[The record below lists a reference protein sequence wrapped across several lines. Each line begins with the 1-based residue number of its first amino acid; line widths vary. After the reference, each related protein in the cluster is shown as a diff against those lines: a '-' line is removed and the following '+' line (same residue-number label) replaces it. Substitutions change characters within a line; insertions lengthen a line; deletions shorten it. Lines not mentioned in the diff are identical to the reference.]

1 MLPLVAVLPGCS
13 EPKQPAAPPPAFVE
27 VVTVAAEAVPNI
39 VELPGRIEAVRTAE
53 VRPRTD
59 GIIQRRLFEEGTFVR
74 EGTPLFLIDPRDYRA
89 QVQSA
94 RAVLERA
101 AAARTNA
108 AAVVRRYEPLVS
120 RRAVSGQ
127 EFDAAR
133 SELRQAEAQ
142 VSEAR
147 AGLSRAELLLSY
159 TTVRAP
165 ISGRVGR
172 AEVTEGALVSAT
184 QTNAL
189 TRIDQ
194 TTPVYAVFTVSS
206 AEILNAGERAR
217 SGEVKVAGLNSVTV
231 KLTLENGTTYG
242 PAGRLDFTGATVAPE
257 TGTQLVRAQF
267 PNPEGTLKPGEF
279 VRGRLE
285 AGTIANGIA
294 IPSRSVQF
302 RGEQASVSVLQ
313 QDGSVVSRPVT
324 LGEMIGKRWIV
335 RSGLRAGER
344 VITEGW
350 NRVRAGGKAQVKP
363 AGGAASVPAG
373 AAPAPATAGG
383 QPGPP
388 SAGAPTKGN

>member
-1 MLPLVAVLPGCS
+1 M
-13 EPKQPAAPPPAFVE
+13 VE
-27 VVTVAAEAVPNI
+27 VVTVRAESVPNI

-74 EGTPLFLIDPRDYRA
+74 EGAPLFLIDPRDYRA
-89 QVQSA
+89 QVESA

-101 AAARTNA
+101 TAAQGNA
-108 AAVVRRYEPLVS
+108 AAVVRRYEPLVG

-133 SELRQAEAQ
+133 SELRQAQAQ

-147 AGLSRAELLLSY
+147 AALSRAELVLSY

-189 TRIDQ
+189 TRVDQ
-194 TTPVYAVFTVSS
+194 VTPVYAVFTISS
-206 AEILNAGERAR
+206 AEILNATERAR
-217 SGEVKVAGLNSVTV
+217 TGEVEVGGLSTV
-231 KLTLENGTTYG
+231 KVRLTLENGAVYE
-242 PAGRLDFTGATVAPE
+242 PVGRLDFTGATVAPD

-267 PNPEGTLKPGEF
+267 PNPDGVLKPGEF

-285 AGTIANGIA
+285 AGTIADGMTV
-294 IPSRSVQF
+294 PSRAMQF

-324 LGEMIGKRWIV
+324 LGEMIGDRWIV
-335 RSGLRAGER
+335 RSGLRPGER
-344 VITEGW
+344 VIVEGW
-350 NRVRAGGKAQVKP
+350 NRVRPGQKAQVKP
-363 AGGAASVPAG
+363 AGGAAPAQGG
-373 AAPAPATAGG
+373 AAPAPAATGG
-383 QPGPP
+383 QAGQPP
-388 SAGAPTKGN
+388 AGAPTKGN